1 MSPLSDLRPLSG
13 AGLYAYIDA
22 LERPAG
28 FKPTGFSKDIYLDLM
43 EWSIQEYGLEQADQ
57 SWGTDPQGCPE
68 DLQTYCRVV
77 SVLAGLMAG
86 GRKLELFPLWERMME
101 TGCRE
106 LPRTTG
112 NQMADFSTKELL
124 LAYKAMKPH
133 VSAEQSVK
141 WKNELARIEPAVN
154 YVYTLASVSGPERLH
169 NINIYNMAGEYL
181 RETEGMASAAG
192 YLAEHWPVQ
201 LRKFD
206 GNGMYMDPGCPLLY
220 DLAAR
225 CHIQLMLAAGYRGA
239 FHEDLNDKLAAGGMM
254 TLFMQSAAGQF
265 PYGGRSSQFQFNEA
279 LAAACAEFEAARYR
293 RQGRLKLAG
302 AFKRSA
308 RLSVQAILRFVRDI
322 KPPRHVKNYY
332 GIRSGYGT
340 ESYAYYDKY
349 MITLGSFAYMAY
361 LFAEDDIAEE
371 PCPAESG
378 GYVLATSEHF
388 HQVFASAG
396 GQSVQLDTAADHRY
410 DSTGLGRYHRQGVPA
425 ELALS
430 SPLCAAPEYR
440 LPGGGRSLNAAIGPG
455 WERQD
460 GTAVYL
466 ADLSG
471 GLEHELHVLRQ
482 DSGRVEFRIT
492 YHGQGLPEDG
502 QVTERYVLTD
512 DGLEIVTELAMQE
525 SGPILYR
532 VPLFCGNG
540 QEWSA
545 ITAEPHAVNVAL
557 GPFRYTVGA
566 TGCFFG
572 IEEAHYG
579 NRNGEYRLAVIRSPG
594 PTLSL
599 RLKLWT
605 EGEPGTER
613 GA

>member
-1 MSPLSDLRPLSG
+1 MSPLSELQPLSG

-22 LERPAG
+22 LKRPAA

-43 EWSIQEYGLEQADQ
+43 EWSIQEYGLEQADK
-57 SWGTDPQGCPE
+57 SWGKDPQGCPE

-86 GRKLELFPLWERMME
+86 GRKLELYPLWESMMD

-112 NQMADFSTKELL
+112 NQMVDFSTKELL

-141 WKNELARIEPAVN
+141 WKNELTRIEPAVN
-154 YVYTLASVSGPERLH
+154 YVYTLASVSGLERLH

-181 RETEGMASAAG
+181 RETEGMTNAAG
-192 YLAEHWPVQ
+192 YLANHWPVQ
-201 LRKFD
+201 LQKFD

-225 CHIQLMLAAGYRGA
+225 CHIQLILAAGYRGA
-239 FHEDLNDKLAAGGMM
+239 FHEELNHKLAAGGMM

-265 PYGGRSSQFQFNEA
+265 PFGGRSSQFQFNEA
-279 LAAACAEFEAARYR
+279 LAAACGEFEAARYR
-293 RQGRLKLAG
+293 REGRLKLAG

-308 RLSVQAILRFVRDI
+308 RLSAQAILRFVRDI
-322 KPPRHVKNYY
+322 TPPRHVKNYY
-332 GIRSGYGT
+332 NIRSGYGT

-371 PCPAESG
+371 PCPAECG

-388 HQVFASAG
+388 HKVFAAAG
-396 GQSVQLDTAADHRY
+396 GQSVQLDTAADHHY

-430 SPLCAAPEYR
+430 SPLCAEPEYR
-440 LPGGGRSLNAAIGPG
+440 LPEGVRSLNAAIGPG
-455 WERQD
+455 WERRD
-460 GTAVYL
+460 GTAGYL

-471 GLEHELHVLRQ
+471 GLEHELQVIRQ

-502 QVTERYVLTD
+502 RVTERYALSE
-512 DGLEIVTELAMQE
+512 DGLEITAELDE
-525 SGPILYR
+525 LDSGPILYQ
-532 VPLFCGNG
+532 VPLLCGNG
-540 QEWSA
+540 QEWST

-557 GPFRYTVGA
+557 GPFRYTVSA
-566 TGCFFG
+566 TGCSFEV
-572 IEEAHYG
+572 EEEHCG
-579 NRNGEYRLAVIRSPG
+579 NRNGEYRQAVIRSPG
-594 PTLSL
+594 PSLSL

-605 EGEPGTER
+605 EGEEGMEN
-613 GA
+613 G

>member
-1 MSPLSDLRPLSG
+1 MSPLRDLQPLSG
-13 AGLYAYIDA
+13 ADLYAYIDA
-22 LERPAG
+22 MERPAA
-28 FKPTGFSKDIYLDLM
+28 FEPTGFSKDIYLDLM
-43 EWSIQEYGLEQADQ
+43 EWSIQEYRLEQADK

-77 SVLAGLMAG
+77 SVVAGLMAG
-86 GRKLELFPLWERMME
+86 GRKLELFPLWESMME

-133 VSAEQSVK
+133 VSAEQSVR

-154 YVYTLASVSGPERLH
+154 YVYTLASATGPERLH

-206 GNGMYMDPGCPLLY
+206 VNGMYMDPGCPLLY

-225 CHIQLMLAAGYRGA
+225 CHIQLMLASGYRGA
-239 FHEDLNDKLAAGGMM
+239 FHEELNRKLAAGGIM

-293 RQGRLKLAG
+293 RLGRHKLAG

-308 RLSVQAILRFVRDI
+308 RLSAQAILRFVRDS
-322 KPPRHVKNYY
+322 KPPRHVKNHY

-361 LFAEDDIAEE
+361 LFAEDAIAEE
-371 PCPAESG
+371 PCPAECG

-388 HQVFASAG
+388 HKVFASAG
-396 GQSVQLDTAADHRY
+396 GQSVQLDTAADHHY
-410 DSTGLGRYHRQGVPA
+410 DSTGLGRYHRQSVLT

-440 LPGGGRSLNAAIGPG
+440 LPGGVRSLNAAIGPG
-455 WERQD
+455 WEWQD

-471 GLEHELHVLRQ
+471 GLEHELQVIRQ

-492 YHGQGLPEDG
+492 YRGQGLPEDG
-502 QVTERYVLTD
+502 RVTERYALSE
-512 DGLEIVTELAMQE
+512 DGLEIVSELAVQDA
-525 SGPILYR
+525 GPILYR
-532 VPLFCGNG
+532 VPLFCSNG
-540 QEWSA
+540 QERST
-545 ITAEPHAVNVAL
+545 ITAEPHTINVAL

-566 TGCFFG
+566 TGCSFG
-572 IEEAHYG
+572 IEEEHYG

-594 PTLSL
+594 RSLSL
-599 RLKLWT
+599 RLKLWA
-605 EGEPGTER
+605 EGEEGWKMDE
-613 GA
+613 